1 MYSKRK
7 KVVTWVILMAKQT
20 SQHKMQEGY
29 SKYGLC
35 VWTLSAEIQVSL
47 QPKELSLDEATVLW
61 CRHLKFRTCSP
72 GKIKYEV
79 LVIMVCEAV
88 SDYNCKMVI
97 YAAKGQKL
105 EDTFL
110 SHED

>member
-1 MYSKRK
+1 
-7 KVVTWVILMAKQT
+7 MAKQT
-20 SQHKMQEGY
+20 RQHKMQEGY

-35 VWTLSAEIQVSL
+35 VWTLSAEIHVSL
-47 QPKELSLDEATVLW
+47 QPKEPSLDGATVPL
-61 CRHLKFRTCSP
+61 CGYMKFRTCSP
-72 GKIKYEV
+72 GKITKYEV
-79 LVIMVCEAV
+79 LVRMVCEAV
-88 SDYNCKMVI
+88 LDYDCKMMI